1 MGVLLKISM
10 FYTTMIV
17 KRTEWEGDGNCIC
30 ADECL
35 FKRSTLLVYNGIS
48 IVMSTIGAKYEDIN
62 NMKILDPSYDYHY
75 FETMVF
81 HAKKDGTG
89 DYAIGVKKEIHFA
102 SSWRVMEI
110 TVDDKANYMHEAV
123 CYEIEQRLKD
133 GDNFEILKQT
143 PHTKRI
149 KSPNNN
155 R

>member
-1 MGVLLKISM
+1 M
-10 FYTTMIV
+10 FYVTMIV
-17 KRTEWEGDGNCIC
+17 KRTEWEGDDNCIC

-48 IVMSTIGAKYEDIN
+48 VVVATIAAKYEDIN
-62 NMKILDPSYDYHY
+62 DIGFFDPAHDYHY
-75 FETMVF
+75 FKTKIF
-81 HAKKDGTG
+81 YDKKDVTG
-89 DYAIGVKKEIHFA
+89 DEKEEVHFA
-102 SSWRVMEI
+102 SPWQVMEI

-133 GDNFEILKQT
+133 GDNFGILKQT
-143 PHTKRI
+143 PRTKRI